1 MCWVKQIIDVQTI
14 GGMEHVAAS
23 AVCSII
29 FVRRPLATTGALGQS
44 DAWNSRDE
52 DHPWDVLPRGHLRG
66 RGASRCNAG
75 RAKKR
80 NIFFY
85 QRAGERQAAKAATG
99 VSAPNTPSV
108 FFSSC
113 AVAAV
118 GGINN

>member
-1 MCWVKQIIDVQTI
+1 MVGKSVCWVEQMIIGVQTI

-44 DAWNSRDE
+44 DDWNSRDE
-52 DHPWDVLPRGHLRG
+52 DHPWDALPRGHLRG
-66 RGASRCNAG
+66 RGPSRCNAG

-85 QRAGERQAAKAATG
+85 QQRAGERQAAKAATG
-99 VSAPNTPSV
+99 V
-108 FFSSC
+108 
-113 AVAAV
+113 
-118 GGINN
+118 